1 MPFKLPNPR
10 LSFPLLATAIVLLGV
25 ACSTS
30 GGSQRSLLDVE
41 FPPTVTPE
49 AVPTADLAT
58 GPTAGPLS
66 QSSDVASGEDPTDL
80 IAMQQESEALLSSLR
95 ELNPTGP
102 KDVDP
107 RLFRQLL
114 DRDIIRPIYNPI
126 VSTPSEAMLDSDE
139 LVMGVTIGGESRAY
153 PVTTLR
159 IREIAND
166 TLGGT
171 PILVTW

>member
-1 MPFKLPNPR
+1 M
-10 LSFPLLATAIVLLGV
+10 
-25 ACSTS
+25 
-30 GGSQRSLLDVE
+30 
-41 FPPTVTPE
+41 
-49 AVPTADLAT
+49 
-58 GPTAGPLS
+58 
-66 QSSDVASGEDPTDL
+66 
-80 IAMQQESEALLSSLR
+80 SSLR